1 MLYLWFNAG
10 DKQIMKKKNSYQG
23 GTTTSAINENV
34 QILTG
39 QKGDY
44 LDKAVTFRDLLK
56 FALITKSGS
65 LSVQKINDKYS
76 LRLDTTSNNYIGG
89 VRSNSNNINLKDYAK
104 SSEVESLRNMITEID
119 MEVAKKVDPSDVNF
133 IRNRQENLLSNNDNL
148 YNLVL
153 KLYDMI
159 RVTTDALERANVQI
173 SELKQLNKQ

>member
-1 MLYLWFNAG
+1 
-10 DKQIMKKKNSYQG
+10 MKKKNSYQG

-44 LDKAVTFRDLLK
+44 LDKAVTLRDLLK
-56 FALITKSGS
+56 FAIITKSGS
-65 LSVQKINDKYS
+65 ISVQKINDKYN
-76 LRLDTTSNNYIGG
+76 LRLDTTNSNYIGG
-89 VRSNSNNINLKDYAK
+89 VKANANKINLNDYAK

-133 IRNRQENLLSNNDNL
+133 IRNRQDNLLSNNDNL
-148 YNLVL
+148 YSLVL

-173 SELKQLNKQ
+173 AELKQLNKQ

>member
-1 MLYLWFNAG
+1 
-10 DKQIMKKKNSYQG
+10 MKKKNSYQG

-39 QKGDY
+39 QKGDF
-44 LDKAVTFRDLLK
+44 LDKAVTLRDLLK

-65 LSVQKINDKYS
+65 ISVQKINDKYS
-76 LRLDTTSNNYIGG
+76 LRLDTNSSNYIGG
-89 VRSNSNNINLKDYAK
+89 VKANSNNINLNDYAK
-104 SSEVESLRNMITEID
+104 SSEVESLRNMITDID
-119 MEVAKKVDPSDVNF
+119 LEVAKKVDPSDVNF
-133 IRNRQENLLSNNDNL
+133 IRNRQESLLSNNNNL

>member
-1 MLYLWFNAG
+1 
-10 DKQIMKKKNSYQG
+10 MKKKNSYQG

-44 LDKAVTFRDLLK
+44 LDKAITLRDLLK

-65 LSVQKINDKYS
+65 ISVQKINDKYS
-76 LRLDTTSNNYIGG
+76 LRLDTTSNSYIGG
-89 VRSNSNNINLKDYAK
+89 VKSNSNINLKDYAK
-104 SSEVESLRNMITEID
+104 SSEVENLRNMITEID
-119 MEVAKKVDPSDVNF
+119 MEVAKKVNPSDVNF
-133 IRNRQENLLSNNDNL
+133 IRNRQESLLSNNDNL
-148 YNLVL
+148 YSLVL

-173 SELKQLNKQ
+173 AELKQLNKQ

>member
-1 MLYLWFNAG
+1 
-10 DKQIMKKKNSYQG
+10 MKKKNSYQG

-44 LDKAVTFRDLLK
+44 LDKAITLRDLLK
-56 FALITKSGS
+56 FAIITKSGS
-65 LSVQKINDKYS
+65 ISVQKINDKYN
-76 LRLDTTSNNYIGG
+76 LRLDTNSSNYIGG
-89 VRSNSNNINLKDYAK
+89 VKANSNNINLNDYAK

-119 MEVAKKVDPSDVNF
+119 MEVAKKVNPSDVNF
-133 IRNRQENLLSNNDNL
+133 IRNRQDNLLSNNDNL
-148 YNLVL
+148 YSLVL

-173 SELKQLNKQ
+173 AELKQLNKQ

>member
-1 MLYLWFNAG
+1 
-10 DKQIMKKKNSYQG
+10 MKKKNSYQG

-44 LDKAVTFRDLLK
+44 LDKAITLRDLLK
-56 FALITKSGS
+56 FAIITKSGS
-65 LSVQKINDKYS
+65 ISVQKINDKYN
-76 LRLDTTSNNYIGG
+76 LRLDTTNSNYIGG
-89 VRSNSNNINLKDYAK
+89 IKASNNINLNDYAK

-133 IRNRQENLLSNNDNL
+133 IRNRQEHLLSNNDNL
-148 YNLVL
+148 YSLVL
-153 KLYDMI
+153 KLYDML

-173 SELKQLNKQ
+173 AELKQLNKQ

>member
-1 MLYLWFNAG
+1 
-10 DKQIMKKKNSYQG
+10 MKKKNSYQG

-44 LDKAVTFRDLLK
+44 LDKAVTLRDLLK
-56 FALITKSGS
+56 FAIITKSGS
-65 LSVQKINDKYS
+65 ISVQKINDKYN
-76 LRLDTTSNNYIGG
+76 LRLDTNSSNYIGG
-89 VRSNSNNINLKDYAK
+89 VKANSNNINLNDYAK

-119 MEVAKKVDPSDVNF
+119 MEVAKKVNPSDVNF
-133 IRNRQENLLSNNDNL
+133 IRNRQDNLLSNNDNL
-148 YNLVL
+148 YSLVL

-173 SELKQLNKQ
+173 AELKQLNKQ

>member
-1 MLYLWFNAG
+1 
-10 DKQIMKKKNSYQG
+10 MKKKNSYQG

-39 QKGDY
+39 QKGDF
-44 LDKAVTFRDLLK
+44 LDKAVTLRDLLK

-65 LSVQKINDKYS
+65 ISVQKINDKYS
-76 LRLDTTSNNYIGG
+76 LRLDTSSNNYIGG
-89 VRSNSNNINLKDYAK
+89 VKSNSNINLNGYAK

-119 MEVAKKVDPSDVNF
+119 MEVAKKVNPSDVNF
-133 IRNRQENLLSNNDNL
+133 IRNRQESLLSNNDNL
-148 YNLVL
+148 YSLVL

-173 SELKQLNKQ
+173 AELKQLNKQ

>member
-1 MLYLWFNAG
+1 
-10 DKQIMKKKNSYQG
+10 MKKKNSYQG

-44 LDKAVTFRDLLK
+44 LDKAITLRDLLK
-56 FALITKSGS
+56 FAIITKSGS
-65 LSVQKINDKYS
+65 TSVQKINDKYN
-76 LRLDTTSNNYIGG
+76 LRLDTTNSNYIGG
-89 VRSNSNNINLKDYAK
+89 IKASNNINLNDYAK

-133 IRNRQENLLSNNDNL
+133 IRNRQEHLLSNNDNL
-148 YNLVL
+148 YSLVL
-153 KLYDMI
+153 KLYDML

-173 SELKQLNKQ
+173 AELKQLNKQ

>member
-1 MLYLWFNAG
+1 
-10 DKQIMKKKNSYQG
+10 MKKKNSYQG

-44 LDKAVTFRDLLK
+44 LDKAVTLRDLLK
-56 FALITKSGS
+56 FAIITKSGS
-65 LSVQKINDKYS
+65 ISVQKINDKYN
-76 LRLDTTSNNYIGG
+76 LRLDTNSSNYIGG
-89 VRSNSNNINLKDYAK
+89 VKATSNNINLNDYAK

-119 MEVAKKVDPSDVNF
+119 MEVAKKVNPSDVNF
-133 IRNRQENLLSNNDNL
+133 IKNRQDNLLSNNDNL
-148 YNLVL
+148 YSLVL

-173 SELKQLNKQ
+173 AELKQLNKQ

>member
-1 MLYLWFNAG
+1 
-10 DKQIMKKKNSYQG
+10 MKKKNSYQG

-44 LDKAVTFRDLLK
+44 LDKAVTLRDLLK

-65 LSVQKINDKYS
+65 ISVQKINDKYS
-76 LRLDTTSNNYIGG
+76 LRLDTSSSNYIGG
-89 VRSNSNNINLKDYAK
+89 VKSNSNNINLNDYAK

-119 MEVAKKVDPSDVNF
+119 MEVAKKVNPSDVNF
-133 IRNRQENLLSNNDNL
+133 IRNRQDNLLSNNDNL
-148 YNLVL
+148 YSLVL

-173 SELKQLNKQ
+173 AELKQLNKQ